1 MPASPNDQHN
11 TPSMRLDT
19 VTIAL
24 IVILILANL
33 VLADGVTR
41 SVAAQGDHMRLAT
54 EPAGAIDVLAARAQ
68 AGQPDAADREVVV
81 VGRIGGMPNPWPDAH
96 ADYPWYP
103 GQASLFLV
111 DLDTSRQFAPHMK
124 KHGANTGNCVFCRRL
139 AEKNAHAIAV
149 VNFVDESGNILP
161 ADARKLLNLRPGQT
175 IVVRGSAELLGGTM
189 LVVNADAL
197 YVRPNTGD

>member
-1 MPASPNDQHN
+1 
-11 TPSMRLDT
+11 
-19 VTIAL
+19 
-24 IVILILANL
+24 
-33 VLADGVTR
+33 
-41 SVAAQGDHMRLAT
+41 
-54 EPAGAIDVLAARAQ
+54 
-68 AGQPDAADREVVV
+68 
-81 VGRIGGMPNPWPDAH
+81 
-96 ADYPWYP
+96 
-103 GQASLFLV
+103 
-111 DLDTSRQFAPHMK
+111 
-124 KHGANTGNCVFCRRL
+124 VFCRRL